1 MAPKKRL
8 AAEVAT
14 EHKRYKSAIDEMADE
29 FVCPISHEL
38 PVDPVTAE
46 DGRVYERSSI
56 EEWFGTPQLA
66 RAAQVKSPVTNE
78 MMGKRLFPAVQARNT
93 IKSMVQSGALS
104 GAKADAWK
112 QRIEDE
118 DEVARVRQRAEDGD
132 AASMNNLGVWYR
144 HGNKGLAKDL
154 AQAFAWFKRSALKEH
169 PASLS
174 SCGLDYID
182 GVGTC
187 KNLPRGMVMLGQ
199 AAALGCAHACYCLG
213 VGHRRGWGGFD
224 KDPAEVTRWFKKAHG
239 CADYQ
244 TGGTVQ
250 SAREE
255 VTAWLRDHPATT

>member
-1 MAPKKRL
+1 MPKKRPS

-29 FVCPISHEL
+29 FVCPIAHEL

-118 DEVARVRQRAEDGD
+118 NEVARVRKMAEDGD
-132 AASMNNLGVWYR
+132 GRSMSCLGSWYR
-144 HGNKGLAKDL
+144 DGHKGLAKDP
-154 AQAFAWFKRSALKEH
+154 AQGFAWFKRSALKEY
-169 PASLS
+169 PLGLS
-174 SCGLDYID
+174 NC
-182 GVGTC
+182 GVGYISGKGTDI
-187 KNLPRGMVMLGQ
+187 NVPRGMVMLGQ
-199 AAALGCAHACYCLG
+199 AAALDCAYACYCLG
-213 VGHRRGWGGFD
+213 FGHRAGWAGLD
-224 KDPAEVTRWFKKAHG
+224 KDPAEVTRWFKKAQG
-239 CADYQ
+239 CADFQ
-244 TGGTVQ
+244 TGDNVQ

-255 VTAWLRDHPATT
+255 VAAWLRDHPAAT